1 MSKSVKIQDSPE
13 YKAFKE
19 NFEATMDA
27 MEKDPEF
34 AQMKLPEEW
43 ERDFKETMEATWE
56 EERQRKKKRIGKR
69 IAIAA
74 GVTLVTLA
82 GLNLGVQQVQGEG
95 LVEFFQKT
103 FHLNGKQ
110 YTTINMGE
118 EVSMNED
125 LGEVDMYLEGDTLE
139 EIYDSLHAKLKR
151 PMFYVTY
158 IPNGYHIE
166 LAQYNQTYDVLNVTL
181 RNADDMYIYIYQ
193 QQQIDEFSYGT
204 ANEEEKIAVIE
215 NQNINQKV
223 AIYKSIQDESL
234 SVDIKEREMYLAIR
248 CSTSV
253 DECTKIVKSIEFY

>member
-13 YKAFKE
+13 FKAFKE

-95 LVEFFQKT
+95 LVEFFQRT

-110 YTTINMGE
+110 YTTFDVGE
-118 EVSMNED
+118 NVEVEIDENDDEIILSHESLKEVYKELQNVKRASILQILYVPPECKIEEAKFDKMYD
-125 LGEVDMYLEGDTLE
+125 L
-139 EIYDSLHAKLKR
+139 
-151 PMFYVTY
+151 
-158 IPNGYHIE
+158 
-166 LAQYNQTYDVLNVTL
+166 LNVKL
-181 RNADDMYIYIYQ
+181 SCDEGYIYIYQ
-193 QQQIDEFSYGT
+193 QQQTDETAQGYID
-204 ANEEEKIAVIE
+204 EEEKCSTVFNSQIDV
-215 NQNINQKV
+215 NIP
-223 AIYKSIQDESL
+223 IYKSVQDNSFTF
-234 SVDIKEREMYLAIR
+234 SIKYEYTFML
-248 CSTSV
+248 
-253 DECTKIVKSIEFY
+253 VKSNLSLTECEKMAESIDVT